1 MIVVFERIRFWDTT
15 ALKDTFLWF
24 FGVAFVLFVNLN
36 NAATDEKFFSKIII
50 GFISVIV
57 IFEFIVNLYTFHI
70 FIELVLVPFTTILV
84 LMSTVAELKPEHKQ
98 VKKVFDFILAIIGI
112 VVIIFTIRAF
122 LGDIQ
127 KFVSFKNL
135 RDLLLPFVFTL
146 VLLPLIYLMAICMQ
160 YESLFNRVGYL
171 NKNSTLARYT
181 KWKIFMACGL
191 NLRKINKFSKS
202 GLMLKVNSKNEV
214 ITLVEKFK

>member
-1 MIVVFERIRFWDTT
+1 MGITNILNTREMSIAFWLLIVIGIFLSNAKFRTSIPGLLKAFFTKKLFLPFLLMLFYIFVMIVVFERIRFWDTT

-84 LMSTVAELKPEHKQ
+84 LMSKVAELKPEHKQ

-122 LGDIQ
+122 WVI
-127 KFVSFKNL
+127 FKILFHL
-135 RDLLLPFVFTL
+135 RICVIFYCRLFLL
-146 VLLPLIYLMAICMQ
+146 
-160 YESLFNRVGYL
+160 
-171 NKNSTLARYT
+171 
-181 KWKIFMACGL
+181 
-191 NLRKINKFSKS
+191 
-202 GLMLKVNSKNEV
+202 
-214 ITLVEKFK
+214 